1 MTKRKDLVSP
11 SDDPLNRKRCRLSE
25 VEDDDDIPR
34 MKPAI
39 QPKVNH
45 TYGQRSAFPDLDGSD
60 NDVIFY
66 GPASDGIEYLQMV
79 R

>member
-1 MTKRKDLVSP
+1 MTKRKDLMYS
-11 SDDPLNRKRCRLSE
+11 SDEPLNRKRFRLSE
-25 VEDDDDIPR
+25 VEDDDNIPKI
-34 MKPAI
+34 KPAI

-45 TYGQRSAFPDLDGSD
+45 TYGQRSAFPDLDDSN